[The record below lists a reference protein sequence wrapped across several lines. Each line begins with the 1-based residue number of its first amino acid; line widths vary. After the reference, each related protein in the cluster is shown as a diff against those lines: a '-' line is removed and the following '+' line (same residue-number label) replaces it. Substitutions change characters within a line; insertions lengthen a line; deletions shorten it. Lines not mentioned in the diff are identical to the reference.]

1 MAEFEQS
8 PNSIFDWAQES
19 PVAVMRHDR
28 PAAYML
34 NAHAYESMVN
44 RLEVMR
50 LRELVQAGVAS
61 GPSIPAAEVHANLRS
76 MLAD

>member
-1 MAEFEQS
+1 MAEFELS
-8 PNSIFDWAQES
+8 PQSIFNWAQER
-19 PVAVMRHDR
+19 PVAVLQYDR

-34 NAHAYESMVN
+34 NAQSYESMVN

-61 GPSIPAAEVHANLRS
+61 GPSIPSAEVYADLRA